1 MHDGDQDHEVGYD
14 CENYNY
20 IDDYD
25 RSDDDDDDCLAR
37 RPSRSLGRVNRLP
50 QEPLLSGRHSDSLLV
65 ILDIYRP
72 KRKGS
77 NAEKWLLIRKW
88 H

>member
-37 RPSRSLGRVNRLP
+37 RPSRSLGQVNRWP

-77 NAEKWLLIRKW
+77 NAEKWFLIRKW